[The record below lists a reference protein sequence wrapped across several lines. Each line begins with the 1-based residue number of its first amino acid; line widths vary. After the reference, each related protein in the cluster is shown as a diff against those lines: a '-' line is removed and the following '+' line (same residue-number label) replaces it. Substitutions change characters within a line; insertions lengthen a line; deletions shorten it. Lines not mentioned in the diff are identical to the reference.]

1 LTQGYGWHQ
10 IDFKPYTVQIVY
22 ICNLNL
28 IQMLSSVFLFL
39 NIGGGEMV
47 LILFAALM
55 LFGGNKLPEL
65 ARGLGKGIRDF
76 KDASEDVKREINNQI
91 NNYEDKKVEKKA
103 EESETTPEAEHTYE
117 PVAGT
122 LPAFEGHP
130 VATDAIEETETAPV
144 TVEDAAEDAT
154 FEHQPEELKHP
165 VTGSANSTIDLT
177 KAKEPVTKP
186 IEEEYK

>member
-1 LTQGYGWHQ
+1 M
-10 IDFKPYTVQIVY
+10 
-22 ICNLNL
+22 
-28 IQMLSSVFLFL
+28 QMLSSVFLFL
-39 NIGGGEMV
+39 NIGSGEMV

-91 NNYEDKKVEKKA
+91 NNYEDKKAEKEVEA
-103 EESETTPEAEHTYE
+103 EAKPALEHTYE

-122 LPAFEGHP
+122 VPAFEGHP
-130 VATDAIEETETAPV
+130 VATDAIEEPEVVPAEV
-144 TVEDAAEDAT
+144 TAEDLT

-165 VTGSANSTIDLT
+165 VADDNTGGGINLT
-177 KAKEPVTKP
+177 KTEEPVKKTT
-186 IEEEYK
+186 EEQYK